1 MPIVTISREYGSGGF
16 AFGRSLAGHLGA
28 DFADSSLVEEVS
40 RRMRCPAEAVERW
53 DERSESLILRLLR
66 AMQSANPES
75 VAPGP
80 ATVEIYADAPSPE
93 RVAATVQQVML
104 EEARSGN
111 AVFLGRGGAFVLRDL
126 PGALHVRLVAA
137 RLDRVGRIA
146 ERYSLSQEDAIERV
160 DQADRERA
168 RYIKHNFGAD
178 WRDSVNYDLV
188 FNTSRVLLEQAVAA
202 TLSVLARRT
211 D

>member
-16 AFGRSLAGHLGA
+16 AFGRSLAAHLGA
-28 DFADSSLVEEVS
+28 DFADRSLVEEVS
-40 RRMRCPAEAVERW
+40 RRMRCPTEAVERW

-80 ATVEIYADAPSPE
+80 ATAEIYAEAPSPE
-93 RVAATVQQVML
+93 RVAATVREVIL

-111 AVFLGRGGAFVLRDL
+111 AVVLGRGGAFILRDRN
-126 PGALHVRLVAA
+126 GSLHVRLVAD
-137 RLDRVGRIA
+137 RLDRAGRIA
-146 ERYSLSQEDAIERV
+146 ERYSLSHEDAALRV
-160 DQADRERA
+160 DQADRERS

-178 WRDSVNYDLV
+178 WRDPANYDVV
-188 FNTSRVLLEQAVAA
+188 FNTSRIAIEDAVEATRILLER
-202 TLSVLARRT
+202 SRN
-211 D
+211 